1 VTGKLQQS
9 DQQGHAHAGFD
20 AQLTIARASL
30 AVAGAAAAR
39 QKRFPR
45 SLPTGHADDFRQVC
59 CMCQNHIIA
68 AWHAHVAANN
78 CLRTTSHL
86 SPARRTVTPPHA
98 APVQMHYSE
107 EHEEEENDEECCMC
121 QNHIIAAWHAHMAAN
136 NCLRTTSHLSPARR
150 TVTPP
155 HAAPVQVHYSEE
167 HEEEEND
174 EEGLPNLG
182 EGTEEEE
189 EVDEWEDWGGYEGD
203 EGEEGQEGQEDEEGE
218 EGEEGDEGD
227 EGEGDEGEEGDVCQP
242 SEAELARRA
251 RFKGWSAAAGPR
263 RAAERNN
270 P

>member
-1 VTGKLQQS
+1 MTGKLQQS
-9 DQQGHAHAGFD
+9 DQQGHAHAVFD
-20 AQLTIARASL
+20 AHLTIARASL
-30 AVAGAAAAR
+30 AIAGAAAAR
-39 QKRFPR
+39 QKRLPR

-68 AWHAHVAANN
+68 AWHAHV
-78 CLRTTSHL
+78 
-86 SPARRTVTPPHA
+86 
-98 APVQMHYSE
+98 
-107 EHEEEENDEECCMC
+107 
-121 QNHIIAAWHAHMAAN
+121 AAN

-251 RFKGWSAAAGPR
+251 QFKGWSAAAGPR